1 MSIHLQDV
9 VILAHSPKSCT
20 YLSYQSISS
29 AGRRRL
35 FERGTLLPS
44 SLSPNI
50 ISTDM
55 DEDDMVF
62 GGRQKLTDTVTAILR
77 QKPKPRAIVI
87 ISSCPAGIIGDDI
100 DMAKPLAEPGIPV
113 ITIKT
118 DGNLS
123 GDYLQGMLMCYTE
136 LARQIID
143 PNVQPEPNTVNIVFE
158 KVVAKNTE
166 NNFHIIRDYLD
177 KMGIRVNCRF
187 LCNTY
192 YDELKNFRSA
202 SLTESEKSRARAYI
216 YLSRLNSLTGLPKGV
231 KFAVHGTCS
240 QCYGYTAF
248 LIRYFGMTA
257 DCISVL
263 DPPRRQQSSS
273 PRI

>member
-1 MSIHLQDV
+1 M
-9 VILAHSPKSCT
+9 
-20 YLSYQSISS
+20 
-29 AGRRRL
+29 
-35 FERGTLLPS
+35 
-44 SLSPNI
+44 
-50 ISTDM
+50 STDM
-55 DEDDMVF
+55 NEDDMVF
-62 GGRQKLTDTVTAILR
+62 GGMQKLTDTVTAILR
-77 QKPKPRAIVI
+77 EKPRPRAIVI

-100 DMAKPLAEPGIPV
+100 DMAKSLAEPGIPV

-202 SLTESEKSRARAYI
+202 SLNLLAHKDYTGKNFTTQPPPITRHCARW
-216 YLSRLNSLTGLPKGV
+216 N
-231 KFAVHGTCS
+231 
-240 QCYGYTAF
+240 
-248 LIRYFGMTA
+248 LIRLIIPNCGILGSPGFPA
-257 DCISVL
+257 PISTNG
-263 DPPRRQQSSS
+263 
-273 PRI
+273 IMYMAAGIN